1 MSRTSFS
8 LSRNAI
14 LEEWLA
20 RTLRTYPAEASRFL
34 LQEKDPFRNPVGHA
48 IQQGLPV
55 LFDQLVGD
63 MDAVRITPALD
74 EIVRIR
80 AVQDFSPSQ
89 ALAFLFLLKSLLR
102 EHLSDPD
109 QRALLEARIDELAL
123 RGFDLYIGCREKLH
137 EIKLGEAHR
146 RLYLLEKMHEVGTGF
161 QPVLPPD
168 KAASPREDAP

>member
-63 MDAVRITPALD
+63 MDAARITPALE

-123 RGFDLYIGCREKLH
+123 RGFDLYIECREKLH

-146 RLYLLEKMHEVGTGF
+146 RLFVLERAHQLRPGDD
-161 QPVLPPD
+161 P
-168 KAASPREDAP
+168 